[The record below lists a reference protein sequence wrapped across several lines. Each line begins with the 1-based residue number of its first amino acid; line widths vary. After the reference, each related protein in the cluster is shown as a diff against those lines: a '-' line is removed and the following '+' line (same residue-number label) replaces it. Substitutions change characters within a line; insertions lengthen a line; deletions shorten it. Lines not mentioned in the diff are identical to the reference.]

1 MGDAAPPVA
10 DYTVLVNGQIYQSP
24 SDSSLPPT
32 FASCMVAR
40 DGYIAHIGSEHDDAV
55 VAARQSGAAVKNL
68 NGQTVLP
75 GFIDGHLHLLLV
87 GQALTKVAL
96 DHCKDLDDI
105 KSEIKT
111 YAEANPAVSTIF
123 CKGWTHS
130 MTPGGVDASVLDD
143 IDPRP
148 ILVDT
153 KDLHS
158 TWCNSKALQQ
168 ICRVMDIG
176 PQSPDPAGGTI
187 QRDADG
193 NPNGVFNEGAVF
205 QVIWPFVAKMASV
218 AEKKDAIRSALA
230 AFNAAGYTGMIDMA
244 MDDTIWDP
252 LIELRNET
260 NGLRGMRIAAYW
272 FMKPTDSVEHVLAQ
286 VDRAAE
292 LAKQYNA
299 ETTPD
304 CRLVGVKVICDGII
318 DACTA
323 SLTEPYSDGQ
333 SPDSLWPEHLLRPL
347 VARAHAAGLQ
357 VALHAIGD
365 KTIRMAI
372 DLLEKN
378 TDRSRRPRI
387 EHLELAS
394 ARDASRLGKLGITAS
409 IQPVHSDPAILR
421 AWPRLIGEGRCKR
434 AFAYREFADAG
445 APLALGSDAPTAPH
459 EPLPNLYVA
468 TTRRSYREPDLQ
480 TVVNPEFAL
489 TICQAVAGATYGSA
503 YSIFADS
510 WTGSLKVGLKA
521 DFVVCDVELTPGE
534 IVKGVVKETWFEGKK
549 VFELEA

>member
-1 MGDAAPPVA
+1 MGDAAPPVS
-10 DYTVLVNGQIYQSP
+10 DHIVLVDGQIYQTP
-24 SDSSLPPT
+24 SDSSLPPI
-32 FASCMVAR
+32 FASCMVVH
-40 DGYIAHIGSEHDDAV
+40 DGYISHIGSENDEAV
-55 VAARQSGAAVKNL
+55 VAAKTAGATVKHL
-68 NGQTVLP
+68 NDQTVLP

-87 GQALTKVAL
+87 GQALTKVPL
-96 DHCKDLDDI
+96 DHCKNFDDI
-105 KSEIKT
+105 KREIKA
-111 YAEANPAVSTIF
+111 YAESNPDVSSIS

-130 MTPGGVDASVLDD
+130 MTPEGVDAGLLDD

-148 ILVDT
+148 IFVDT

-158 TWCNSKALQQ
+158 TWCNSRGLQE
-168 ICRVMDIG
+168 ICRVMGVG
-176 PQSPDPAGGTI
+176 PEYPDPAGGTI

-193 NPNGVFNEGAVF
+193 NPNGVFHEGAVF
-205 QVIWPFVAKMASV
+205 DIIWPFKARVASME
-218 AEKKDAIRSALA
+218 EKKDAIRSALT
-230 AFNAAGYTGMIDMA
+230 AFNAAGYTGMVDMA

-272 FMKPTDSVEHVLAQ
+272 FMKPTDSLDTVLAQ
-286 VDRAAE
+286 VDRAAA

-304 CRLVGVKVICDGII
+304 CRVVGVKVICDGII

-323 SLTEPYSDGQ
+323 SLTEPYSSGQ
-333 SPDSLWPEHLLRPL
+333 NPDSLWPEHLLHPL
-347 VARAHAAGLQ
+347 VERAHAAGLQ

-365 KTIRMAI
+365 KTIQMAI
-372 DLLEKN
+372 DVLEKN

-394 ARDASRLGKLGITAS
+394 ARDARRLGELGITAS
-409 IQPVHSDPAILR
+409 IQPVHADPAILG

-434 AFAYREFADAG
+434 AFAYRDFADAG

-468 TTRRSYREPDLQ
+468 TTRRSYRKPELQ

-489 TICQAVAGATYGSA
+489 TVCQAMAGATHGSA
-503 YSIFADS
+503 YSTFADQ
-510 WTGSLKVGLKA
+510 WTGSLRVGLKA
-521 DFVVCDVELTPGE
+521 DFVVCDVVLTPE
-534 IVKGVVKETWFEGKK
+534 QVVKGVVKETWFEGAR
-549 VFELEA
+549 VF

>member
-1 MGDAAPPVA
+1 MGDAAPPVS
-10 DYTVLVNGQIYQSP
+10 DHIILVHGQIYQSP
-24 SDSSLPPT
+24 PDGALLPS
-32 FASCMVAR
+32 FASCMVVR
-40 DGYIAHIGSEHDDAV
+40 DGRVSHIGSEQDDAV
-55 VAARQSGAAVKNL
+55 AAARRCGAAVKHL
-68 NGQTVLP
+68 HGRTVLP

-96 DHCKDLDDI
+96 DHCKDLHDI
-105 KSEIKT
+105 KSEIGA
-111 YAEANPAVSTIF
+111 YAAAHPDASSIF
-123 CKGWTHS
+123 CKGWTHA
-130 MTPGGVDASVLDD
+130 MTPGGVDASLLDD

-148 ILVDT
+148 IFVDT

-158 TWCNSKALQQ
+158 TWCNSAALQEM
-168 ICRVMDIG
+168 CRVMDIG
-176 PQSPDPAGGTI
+176 PHSPDPAGGTI
-187 QRDADG
+187 QRDAAG

-205 QVIWPFVAKMASV
+205 HIIWPFVARMASMT
-218 AEKKDAIRSALA
+218 EKKDAIRSALT

-252 LIELRNET
+252 LIALRNET
-260 NGLRGMRIAAYW
+260 DGLRGMRIAAYW
-272 FMKPTDSVEHVLAQ
+272 FMKPTDSLENVLAQ

-292 LAKQYNA
+292 LANEYNA

-304 CRLVGVKVICDGII
+304 CRVVGVKVICDGII

-323 SLTEPYSDGQ
+323 SLTEPYGNGE
-333 SPDSLWPEHLLRPL
+333 SPDSIWPEHLLDPL

-365 KTIRMAI
+365 KTIQMAI
-372 DLLEKN
+372 DVLERN

-394 ARDASRLGKLGITAS
+394 ARDARRLGELGITAS

-421 AWPRLIGEGRCKR
+421 AWPRLLGPGRCKR
-434 AFAYREFADAG
+434 AFAYRDFADAG
-445 APLALGSDAPTAPH
+445 APLELGSDAPTAPH
-459 EPLPNLYVA
+459 QPLPNIYVA
-468 TTRRSYREPDLQ
+468 TTRRSYREPDLH

-489 TICQAVAGATYGSA
+489 TVCQAVAGATHGSA
-503 YSIFADS
+503 YSTFADS
-510 WTGSLKVGLKA
+510 WTGSLRVGLKA

-534 IVKGVVKETWFEGKK
+534 IVKGVVRETWFEGKK
-549 VFELEA
+549 VFEL